1 MSNTTSVAF
10 RAPIK
15 EQTTTNVDLS
25 PKDNTGI
32 SLSDTKNI
40 IARVEN
46 LEQRLISLEE
56 DFSKLGVL
64 VQELAKK
71 ISQ

>member
-1 MSNTTSVAF
+1 MSNTTSTAF

-15 EQTTTNVDLS
+15 EQTITNIDLTS
-25 PKDNTGI
+25 KENTGI
-32 SLSDTKNI
+32 SLSDTKDI

-46 LEQRLISLEE
+46 LEQKLISLEE

-71 ISQ
+71 IS